1 MRIIKEEMVDGEI
14 TITVEMK
21 KEMKKFLRN
30 ADSFLRALSSKQAGR
45 KQETE
50 RHDIENS
57 RQN

>member
-30 ADSFLRALSSKQAGR
+30 ADSFLRALS
-45 KQETE
+45 
-50 RHDIENS
+50 
-57 RQN
+57 